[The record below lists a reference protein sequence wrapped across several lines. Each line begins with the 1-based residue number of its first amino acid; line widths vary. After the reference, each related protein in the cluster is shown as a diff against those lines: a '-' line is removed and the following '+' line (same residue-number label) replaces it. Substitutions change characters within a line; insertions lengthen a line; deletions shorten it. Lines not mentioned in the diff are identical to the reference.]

1 MKQHIIQI
9 VLIIVLLV
17 FCELVTGCNN
27 TPSEPDWNT
36 VIMNDPQTQSIYLN
50 SMPSDVSV
58 LLGDKVEIQNA
69 KTTFGFVSVIENT
82 LNSNNDGDAKILLEV
97 DYGTSYKRI
106 ILNINSNPNVYYLE
120 NDKRYLITLKSL
132 EQEDNTYKLTFI
144 FNEYG
149 LLKTSIGI
157 KSNLVEK

>member
-1 MKQHIIQI
+1 MKRQLIKIVVIIA
-9 VLIIVLLV
+9 LLL
-17 FCELVTGCNN
+17 FCEISTGCKN
-27 TPSEPDWNT
+27 TPLEPDWNA
-36 VIMNDPQTQSIYLN
+36 VITNDPQTQSIYLN

-58 LLGDKVEIQNA
+58 MLGNKVEIQNA

-120 NDKRYLITLKSL
+120 NDKRYLITLKNL
-132 EQEDNTYKLTFI
+132 EQENNTYKLTFI

-149 LLKTSIGI
+149 LLKTR
-157 KSNLVEK
+157 LR